1 MSGCFFDT
9 FISFCVM
16 CKQNLSFYISN
27 DNNKKTYTLIVTRE
41 ASDNNYLSRLSI
53 SEGVLSPTFNKDKTD
68 YTSVIPNEYDHVTI
82 DYETMDKEATVQ
94 IIGNENLIQYL
105 IKKQIHIM

>member
-27 DNNKKTYTLIVTRE
+27 DNNKKTYYFKKNMTWNEWIN
-41 ASDNNYLSRLSI
+41 SDFNTPKLYVSGS
-53 SEGVLSPTFNKDKTD
+53 SVLCANG
-68 YTSVIPNEYDHVTI
+68 
-82 DYETMDKEATVQ
+82 A
-94 IIGNENLIQYL
+94 NLINSSYFA
-105 IKKQIHIM
+105 IETTETIT